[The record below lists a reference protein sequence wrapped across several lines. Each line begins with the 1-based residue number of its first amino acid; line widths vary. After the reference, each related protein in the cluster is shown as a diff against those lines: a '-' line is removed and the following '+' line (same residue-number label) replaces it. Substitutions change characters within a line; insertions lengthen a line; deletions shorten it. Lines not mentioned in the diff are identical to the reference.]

1 MKKPSPK
8 QWANSSSPIKEAAKP
23 DSNPDGA
30 APDSVS
36 LVTTVDGK
44 KDYFYFPPTGN

>member
-1 MKKPSPK
+1 MKKPSRK
-8 QWANSSSPIKEAAKP
+8 QWANSSSQIKEAAKP
-23 DSNPDGA
+23 DSYPDGV
-30 APDSVS
+30 APDSVP